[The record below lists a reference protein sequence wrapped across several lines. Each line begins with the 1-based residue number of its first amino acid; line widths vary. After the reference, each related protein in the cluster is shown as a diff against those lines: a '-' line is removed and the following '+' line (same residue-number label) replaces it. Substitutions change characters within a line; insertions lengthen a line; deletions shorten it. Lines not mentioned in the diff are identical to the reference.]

1 MALTKKVSRQPRE
14 PSSVI
19 VAETETTLSS
29 ERFVEHT
36 KSQFMNSL
44 GESNSYGIDIVLEV
58 LVAFIKIPLDLSP
71 PTETPSK

>member
-29 ERFVEHT
+29 ERFVEPT

-58 LVAFIKIPLDLSP
+58 LAFIKIPLDLSP

>member
-1 MALTKKVSRQPRE
+1 MALTGKVPRQPRE

-29 ERFVEHT
+29 ERFVEPT
-36 KSQFMNSL
+36 QFMNTL

-58 LVAFIKIPLDLSP
+58 LAFIKIPLDLNP